1 MSLQNRARSSIKILL
16 LKLPKRLL
24 YNIIIEYGIKCWVF
38 KRVYVFLHS
47 RAKLDKPPM
56 FGHAGFFQGSPV
68 VYHREDFVKAK
79 APYLTRLTR
88 SSG

>member
-1 MSLQNRARSSIKILL
+1 MSLQNRARFSIKILL

-56 FGHAGFFQGSPV
+56 FGYAGSPV
-68 VYHREDFVKAK
+68 LYHREDFVKAK